1 MVGGHD
7 FKKSIKNEEDLY
19 LAGHSVISE
28 NTDDHNML
36 HQFDKSINGGEQFR
50 PHGMSHFGGS
60 KYNQDMSEER
70 SFEKSHDENSGT
82 QTNILNPINSQNEEL
97 NQKKSTLT
105 QASLK

>member
-1 MVGGHD
+1 MVSGHD
-7 FKKSIKNEEDLY
+7 FKKSTKNEEDLY

-70 SFEKSHDENSGT
+70 SFEKSPDENSGT
-82 QTNILNPINSQNEEL
+82 QTFKFLNNEHSEL
-97 NQKKSTLT
+97 
-105 QASLK
+105 ASS